1 LKNQVL
7 QPEVNELRR
16 TGPTNIILRK
26 LIRELRKYANK
37 YGAAVWDYVAELLEK
52 PSRRRVVVN
61 LSKIN
66 RYAREGE
73 VVVVPGKVLG
83 AGILSKPVV
92 IAAVGFSEKAIEK
105 IRLAGGK
112 AMFIGDLIKENP
124 RGSGVRVLI

>member
-1 LKNQVL
+1 M
-7 QPEVNELRR
+7 RR

-66 RYAREGE
+66 RYARDGE